1 MSMPRPRTRDDQQLR
16 WTAQAVA
23 RLRLGVLC
31 VDDKE
36 KIQAANPAALRLLA
50 RDFSAAE
57 GRPWRSCLPEP
68 APMIDI
74 QPAGAD
80 QQLVFLSQPEPG
92 PIDRVHDALAAMLH
106 ELRNPLAAITT
117 TAEVLLEGIK
127 TRPAEDVEHTLRMV
141 LEETQRLSLILRGMG
156 TGQQSLRVNA
166 PLPVRSALVRAV
178 SIMAARVTRQ
188 GVQLEHTIE
197 ALPDLPFRPAGLE
210 GLLFNLLNNA
220 RQASATGSVVQVR
233 IQMEGDALHIAVT
246 DDGVGMSEA
255 VRARCL
261 EPFFSTRPNG
271 SGLGL
276 SLCASAVDEA
286 GGTLNIRSAQGR
298 GTSVHVL
305 LPIGG

>member
-1 MSMPRPRTRDDQQLR
+1 MPRPRIRDDEQLR

-23 RLRLGVLC
+23 RLRVGVLC
-31 VDDKE
+31 VDPE
-36 KIQAANPAALRLLA
+36 ERIQAANPAALRLLGTG
-50 RDFSAAE
+50 FEAAV
-57 GRPWRSCLPEP
+57 GQPWRGCLPSP

-74 QPAGAD
+74 QPAGAG

-127 TRPAEDVEHTLRMV
+127 ARPVEDVERTLTMI
-141 LEETQRLSLILRGMG
+141 LEETQRLSLVLRGMG
-156 TGQQSLRVNA
+156 TGQQSLRTPTRLA
-166 PLPVRSALVRAV
+166 VRNGLVRAV
-178 SIMAARVTRQ
+178 SIMAARMTRRRVRLQ
-188 GVQLEHTIE
+188 PVI
-197 ALPDLPFRPAGLE
+197 APLPDLPFQPAGLE
-210 GLLFNLLNNA
+210 GLVFNLLNNA
-220 RQASATGSVVQVR
+220 LQASPPDAVVKVHIQVDGADLR
-233 IQMEGDALHIAVT
+233 IDVIDE
-246 DDGVGMSEA
+246 GVGMSEA

-261 EPFFSTRPNG
+261 EPFFSTRPSG

-276 SLCASAVDEA
+276 SLCAAAIDEA
-286 GGTLNIRSAQGR
+286 GGTLHIQSTQGR